1 MDDYIKFNKKAKE
14 FLKDI
19 TKTFPELSD
28 LKLMKN
34 ALKVVKKISKKTP
47 HRIFDSIVT
56 PYKDQILRRDDA
68 FFITDDFQIESL
80 RGLKG
85 IWGSLSDVNKNIIW
99 DYLKILIVANDACK
113 KLDTQNIA
121 SDEDDSE

>member
-28 LKLMKN
+28 LRMMRN
-34 ALKVVKKISKKTP
+34 ALKVVKKLSKKTP

-56 PYKDQILRRDDA
+56 PYKEQILKRDDA
-68 FFITDDFQIESL
+68 FFVRDDFQIESL
-80 RGLKG
+80 KGLQA

-99 DYLKILIVANDACK
+99 DYLKILIVANDSCK
-113 KLDTQNIA
+113 KLDTQDIP
-121 SDEDDSE
+121 SDEDNSE